1 MGQELPDVHSLHG
14 LIVLGG
20 PGASADDDSVVHLV
34 EERTLITEAVRADL
48 PVLGI
53 CLGAQLLAV
62 ALGGS
67 VMAAPAPEI
76 GMSTVRL
83 TDAGATDPVLGPLGS
98 PFPVLQWHHET
109 FSLPRGGV
117 RLASSDACTTQAF
130 RWTDR
135 VYGLQ
140 FHVEIDPALAV
151 RIQPQLEPVRLDD
164 EAVSEASHAGRSVL
178 DRFLRLTLDQP
189 Q

>member
-1 MGQELPDVHSLHG
+1 MLALP
-14 LIVLGG
+14 
-20 PGASADDDSVVHLV
+20 
-34 EERTLITEAVRADL
+34 T
-48 PVLGI
+48 
-53 CLGAQLLAV
+53 
-62 ALGGS
+62 
-67 VMAAPAPEI
+67 
-76 GMSTVRL
+76 
-83 TDAGATDPVLGPLGS
+83 LGPLGS

-189 Q
+189 GRTTAPRTTEVAPATAVETLPIEDRDALTARSGVPALLGLSEHAFEADRSLQLDLTRAHRPSEHLLDGVEAVTDRAIVEH